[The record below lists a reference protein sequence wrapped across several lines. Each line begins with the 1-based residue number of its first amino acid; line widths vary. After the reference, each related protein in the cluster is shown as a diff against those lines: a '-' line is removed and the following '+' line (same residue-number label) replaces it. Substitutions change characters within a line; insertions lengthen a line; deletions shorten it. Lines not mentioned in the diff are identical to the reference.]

1 MKTTVALVHWLD
13 RHWGWMLLVAVGL
26 AILQGV
32 VVDALRYTVWGGVPG
47 IMAALLIGSVISV
60 RAHRR
65 SRGYLGLL
73 AAALLLAAAVYYEV
87 DQRPYQFSQGLLYLV
102 TLMVL
107 IIVLWR
113 ILREE

>member
-1 MKTTVALVHWLD
+1 
-13 RHWGWMLLVAVGL
+13 MLLIAVGL

-32 VVDALRYTVWGGVPG
+32 VVDALRYSIWDGMPG
-47 IMAALLIGSVISV
+47 ILAALLMGSIISV

-73 AAALLLAAAVYYEV
+73 AAALLLAAAVYFEL
-87 DQRPYQFSQGLLYLV
+87 DQRPYQFSHGLLDLIA
-102 TLMVL
+102 LIAL

-113 ILREE
+113 ILRDGQ